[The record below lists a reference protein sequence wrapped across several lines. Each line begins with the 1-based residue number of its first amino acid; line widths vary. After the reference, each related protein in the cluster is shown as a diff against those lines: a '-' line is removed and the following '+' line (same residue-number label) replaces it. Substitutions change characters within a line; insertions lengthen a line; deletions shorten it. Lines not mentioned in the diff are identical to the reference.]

1 MKNFKKRKFY
11 MNLMSENKII
21 VMDFNEKI
29 YDEYQLTDLETFK
42 ELKEKPGDM
51 IRWIHI
57 VGINRYNLVNY
68 IGSKY
73 NFHPLIIDDL
83 MEFNTRPKMDYYDN
97 HLYLAISILNWKE
110 TEKIIESEQVNIVF
124 SKEWIISFEESEKI
138 VFLPLIERL
147 RKGKDKVRSMSIEF
161 LMYSLIDNIMDQY
174 FEVLEKLSDTI
185 EELENELIEKP
196 LPSTIHSIHF
206 MRREIMTFRKSVW
219 PLREIIRK
227 LERGEIKEISKSTT
241 LVLYYRDLYDH
252 SVQIIESLENI
263 RDLLSGMIDIYLSS
277 FANKQNEVMK
287 VLTIIS
293 TIFIPLTFIAGVYG
307 MNFKYMPEI
316 DHPLGY
322 LITWIVIIALAVF
335 MLSIFVKKGWIN
347 FKVFGFKRKNK
358 TD

>member
-1 MKNFKKRKFY
+1 
-11 MNLMSENKII
+11 MSENKII
-21 VMDFNEKI
+21 VMDFNEKSFNEQVI
-29 YDEYQLTDLETFK
+29 TDLQSFK
-42 ELKEKPGDM
+42 EIKEKSADM

-57 VGINRYNLVNY
+57 VGIDRQNLIEY
-68 IGSKY
+68 IGNKY
-73 NFHPLIIDDL
+73 GLHPLVVDDL
-83 MEFNTRPKMDYYDN
+83 MDFNTRPKMDYYDN

-110 TEKIIESEQVNIVF
+110 LEKIIESEQVNIIF
-124 SKEWIISFEESEKI
+124 TKECIISFEESEKI
-138 VFLPLIERL
+138 VFSPLIERL
-147 RKGKDKVRSMSIEF
+147 RKGKDKARSMSIEF

-174 FEVLEKLSDTI
+174 FDVLDKLSDSI
-185 EELENELIEKP
+185 EELENELIEQP

-206 MRREIMTFRKSVW
+206 MRREVMTFRKSVW

-227 LERGEIKEISKSTT
+227 LERGEIKELSKSTT
-241 LVLYYRDLYDH
+241 LILYYRDLYDH

-322 LITWIVIIALAVF
+322 VVTWIVIIALAVF
-335 MLSIFVKKGWIN
+335 MLAIFVKRGWIN
-347 FKVFGFKRKNK
+347 FNVFGSLRKNK
-358 TD
+358 KNKNN